1 MDAIT
6 LDQSAFRFED
16 RAERNFVGGEWK
28 FTREGYEF
36 DIYDPSDSTV
46 IASIPLSTHMDVRD
60 VIASAKDALPRWST
74 LPCAKRVRVIIDA
87 LAFLC
92 ESIDDFASI
101 ISRDTGLPP
110 HSARSDTLAAMEEI
124 RCATL
129 SVDNDPSPGVIG
141 QILSWSNPAVVCM
154 RLLFADLASGNV
166 AVVHPSIRA
175 PLSLVWIADAL
186 NRAGVPGGVFNLIQG
201 AGIDAGMALA
211 RQRDLARL
219 DFQGSR
225 RTAQMVSLS
234 PRKNGVPVRTLFRTV
249 ESIRLDAASDI
260 RASARS
266 LAEACFCHAARPG
279 FGGVEVDI
287 PLERLRDLTRHLNTA
302 FAAARYGGAATNF
315 TVAPYIAEK
324 FRAGG
329 ERQVDAWLESGADLV
344 CEAPELDQ
352 RIHRMGWFA
361 APCALHDAA
370 GNISLDPE
378 APNGPLILI
387 RTR

>member
-60 VIASAKDALPRWST
+60 VIASAKDALPRWSA
-74 LPCAKRVRVIIDA
+74 LPCAKRVRVIVDA
-87 LAFLC
+87 LVFLA
-92 ESIDDFASI
+92 ENIDDFASI
-101 ISRDTGLPP
+101 ISRDTGLPAR
-110 HSARSDTLAAMEEI
+110 SARSDTLAAMEEM
-124 RCATL
+124 RCAML
-129 SVDNDPSPGVIG
+129 SVGNDPSPGVIG

-154 RLLFADLASGNV
+154 RLLLADLASGNV

-186 NRAGVPGGVFNLIQG
+186 NHAGAPGGVFNLIQG

-211 RQRDLARL
+211 RQIDLKRL

-225 RTAQMVSLS
+225 RTARMVSLS
-234 PRKNGVPVRTLFRTV
+234 PRKNGIPVRTVFRTV
-249 ESIRLDAASDI
+249 KSVRLDGSSDI
-260 RASARS
+260 RASALE
-266 LAEACFCHAARPG
+266 LAEACFCHATRPG
-279 FGGVEVDI
+279 FGGAEVHI
-287 PLERLRDLTRHLNTA
+287 PLERLRDLSRDLNAA
-302 FAAARYGGAATNF
+302 FAAARYGGAATDS
-315 TVAPYIAEK
+315 TVAPYIAVR

-329 ERQVDAWLESGADLV
+329 ERQLDAWLETGADLV
-344 CEAPELDQ
+344 CDPPAPDQ
-352 RIHRMGWFA
+352 RTYRMGWFA
-361 APCALHDAA
+361 PPCALHDAA